1 MKWVSFKG
9 RVSWFGACQ
18 SFDVKTKLRFRFLTG
33 LRVDT
38 VSVGS
43 LSPPQTVSNVFK
55 SFCRIF
61 NSKCHHFLMRPV
73 PRPSVRR
80 RTLICFVLCRHRMV
94 QYAQICFSALSMA
107 EVNLSSRENNTA
119 TNCSTWVRSSSAG
132 KCESSQKCSR
142 SCKLL
147 WFSIKS
153 AYLKTQRYTYG
164 FYIKAT
170 GRDFFPQIL
179 MLKVCKLEK
188 FSAWNIL

>member
-1 MKWVSFKG
+1 MVIHQQLNTLEKPSISRMKWVSFKG
-9 RVSWFGACQ
+9 WVSWFGACP
-18 SFDVKTKLRFRFLTG
+18 SFDVKIKLRFRFLTG

-61 NSKCHHFLMRPV
+61 NSKCRHFLMRPV
-73 PRPSVRR
+73 SRPSVRG

-107 EVNLSSRENNTA
+107 EVNLSSGENNTA

-132 KCESSQKCSR
+132 KCSL

-153 AYLKTQRYTYG
+153 CLSKNSEVDVRFLHLGYR
-164 FYIKAT
+164 
-170 GRDFFPQIL
+170 
-179 MLKVCKLEK
+179 
-188 FSAWNIL
+188 